1 MLLRC
6 NIRCCISMLYFDVT
20 FRCCISMLY
29 FDVTF
34 RCYISMLHFMLHFYT
49 TFTGYRTLF
58 CSCLHIFFCIRTR
71 SVRKRI
77 RRIFRSRFSSSSQTF
92 PILWDLALRFL
103 PFEFCVLPPHSFGY
117 SIIHTSFLQDTPDY
131 SGAAPDTPDYSSA
144 APDTPDY
151 SGAAPVQEA
160 IWIKNVEMRN
170 FNHSIQEKS

>member
-6 NIRCCISMLYFDVT
+6 NIRCCISMLHFDVT
-20 FRCCISMLY
+20 FRCCISMLH
-29 FDVTF
+29 FDVAF
-34 RCYISMLHFMLHFYT
+34 RCCISMLHFMLHFYT

-103 PFEFCVLPPHSFGY
+103 PFEFCVLPPHSCGY
-117 SIIHTSFLQDTPDY
+117 SIIHTSFLQDTGIFRCCTRHP
-131 SGAAPDTPDYSSA
+131 
-144 APDTPDY
+144 PDY

-160 IWIKNVEMRN
+160 IWIKNVEVRN
-170 FNHSIQEKS
+170 FNHSIQEKN

>member
-1 MLLRC
+1 MLH
-6 NIRCCISMLYFDVT
+6 FDAA
-20 FRCCISMLY
+20 FRCCISMLH
-29 FDVTF
+29 FDAIF
-34 RCYISMLHFMLHFYT
+34 RCYILCYISILHSPVTELCFAVA
-49 TFTGYRTLF
+49 
-58 CSCLHIFFCIRTR
+58 CI
-71 SVRKRI
+71 
-77 RRIFRSRFSSSSQTF
+77 FSSVYAPGLCGNASAESFDHVSPRHPEFF
-92 PILWDLALRFL
+92 PSPQDQALRFL

-117 SIIHTSFLQDTPDY
+117 SIIHTTFLQDTPDY